1 MPCKLFHYLR
11 AINMRTL
18 KLGRK
23 GFIWFFRDRKNLENI
38 KDFDENF
45 TQIHYHNFFACRFIK
60 NQKNLFLLLKLS
72 KTLWRPFRYYGSW
85 SLSLTGHVVLKVL
98 YRCTCPRRDDS
109 LWQRRPVPGPGE
121 GEGRVSLHRLT
132 GGPGTPTF
140 SHTLPETGTPTP
152 FQNLVV
158 TNRNLSHLFFAIDE
172 PALPLALFST
182 IHTEN

>member
-1 MPCKLFHYLR
+1 LTKISHIKFITILLFKFC
-11 AINMRTL
+11 A
-18 KLGRK
+18 
-23 GFIWFFRDRKNLENI
+23 
-38 KDFDENF
+38 
-45 TQIHYHNFFACRFIK
+45 NFFAGRFSK
-60 NQKNLFLLLKLS
+60 NRKKSFSPLR
-72 KTLWRPFRYYGSW
+72 RPSRYYRSW

-182 IHTEN
+182 IQTEN